1 MNIKIREHDVR
12 DLESYARIPI
22 AFEVSS
28 VLDVAENLAA
38 ARSFLL
44 TERRLA
50 TPYLKDYDAIPGNS
64 PTDWPRRFDMSQWR
78 MFIAEIQGQQFGG
91 AIVAWRTA
99 ELTILE
105 GRDDLAVLWD
115 LRVIPA
121 ARGQG
126 VGAAL
131 FQTAENWAKGCGYR
145 QLRIETQ
152 NINVSASRFYEQQG
166 CELISVKPKM
176 YPELPNE
183 IQMIWQRDFEGSRP
197 QALRWLRASH
207 ANPDT
212 D

>member
-1 MNIKIREHDVR
+1 MNIKIMEHDVR
-12 DLESYARIPI
+12 DLERYARIPI
-22 AFEVSS
+22 AFEVGS
-28 VLDVAENLAA
+28 VLDVTENVDA

-50 TPYLKDYDAIPGNS
+50 TPYQKDYDAIPGNS
-64 PTDWPRRFDMSQWR
+64 PTDWPNRFDMSQWR
-78 MFIAEIQGQQFGG
+78 MFIAEIQGQQVGG
-91 AIVAWRTA
+91 AIVACKTS

-115 LRVIPA
+115 LRVTPA

-131 FQTAENWAKGCGYR
+131 FQTAEDWAKGYGYR

-166 CELISVKPKM
+166 CDLITIERAAYQEFPD
-176 YPELPNE
+176 E
-183 IQMIWQRDFEGSRP
+183 IRFIWQKH
-197 QALRWLRASH
+197 L
-207 ANPDT
+207 
-212 D
+212 